1 MSWRM
6 LAFAGGALGVIAV
19 GGAVVWGVS
28 RSGPRTIPVI
38 EADSRPVKVRPE
50 DPGGLRVP
58 NQDQLVLEPAA
69 VRRAAERSTGANAR
83 LDRGPEAPALDLLR
97 QQAAPPA
104 APLPPPVAAAPDAP
118 AQVAVAPSAP
128 APALP
133 PPVAAA
139 PVAPQP
145 VAAVAA
151 PVLAPVAQGRALVQL
166 GALASEEAA
175 RSEWERLTRRVPELA
190 AFHPRI
196 TRLEREG
203 QATLYRLRTGGL
215 ADAAAARSLCEAVR
229 AKGGACTAFG
239 G

>member
-1 MSWRM
+1 M
-6 LAFAGGALGVIAV
+6 LAFAGGALGIVAA
-19 GGAVVWGVS
+19 GGAVVWGLS

-83 LDRGPEAPALDLLR
+83 LDRGPETPALDQLR

-104 APLPPPVAAAPDAP
+104 APAPGPVAAAP
-118 AQVAVAPSAP
+118 P

-133 PPVAAA
+133 PPVAA
-139 PVAPQP
+139 P
-145 VAAVAA
+145 VAAPSAA
-151 PVLAPVAQGRALVQL
+151 PMAAPMAAPAAVLAPVAQGRAQVQL

-175 RSEWERLTRRVPELA
+175 RSEWERLTRRIPELA
-190 AFHPRI
+190 AFQPRV
-196 TRLEREG
+196 TKLEREG

-215 ADAAAARSLCEAVR
+215 ADAAAARGLCEAVR
-229 AKGGACTAFG
+229 AKGGACTPVG